1 MKTLN
6 SKWFECK
13 VRYDKMLEDGTQKK
27 VTEQYVVDAVSFAE
41 AEARVTDEVSA
52 FISGEFDIVAEKIA
66 PYREVFIGDGDVY
79 YQCRVNII
87 TLDEKTDKEKKS
99 AIHHLVLANS
109 FDDARRIV
117 ANEYDKSMVDYV
129 IAKLSE
135 TPTVDLFVHEA

>member
-13 VRYDKMLEDGTQKK
+13 VRYDKMLDDGTKKK
-27 VTEQYVVDAVSFAE
+27 VTEQYVVDAVDFAE
-41 AEARVTDEVSA
+41 AEERVTDEVSA

-66 PYREVFIGDGDVY
+66 PYKEVFIGDGGVY

-87 TLDEKTDKEKKS
+87 TLDENTGKEKKF